1 MKAWIGAAL
10 AGAVVLGGCQTTADF
25 AAGGA
30 GTRTTVKPPDTT
42 RWASRK
48 ADERTIVYICRP
60 LACPEKAGVR
70 VRTGRSPTRTPD
82 PAALE
87 KLARETLP
95 SRVEAA
101 SLTLETESKGY
112 TKLDVL
118 GTKTTTIRDFPAVTV
133 DVRKTG
139 EGRPCSAGACTS
151 LPATRSSTSTP
162 CRTRASWR
170 TATPTSSSPASTS
183 TTARR
188 VRDPRGGTS

>member
-1 MKAWIGAAL
+1 MKPWIGAAL
-10 AGAVVLGGCQTTADF
+10 AGALALGGCQTTADF
-25 AAGGA
+25 AAGGV

-60 LACPEKAGVR
+60 LACPERAGVR

-101 SLTLETESKGY
+101 SLTLETDSKGY

-139 EGRPCSAGACTS
+139 EGRPMFG
-151 LPATRSSTSTP
+151 
-162 CRTRASWR
+162 
-170 TATPTSSSPASTS
+170 
-183 TTARR
+183 RR
-188 VRDPRGGTS
+188 VYLFAGNTLIDVYAMSHSRELAHRYADEFIAGFDIDDRPPGS

>member
-1 MKAWIGAAL
+1 MKPWIGAAL
-10 AGAVVLGGCQTTADF
+10 AGALGGCQTTADF

-30 GTRTTVKPPDTT
+30 GTRTTVKPPYTT

-48 ADERTIVYICRP
+48 ADERTVIYICRP

-101 SLTLETESKGY
+101 SLTLETDSKGY

-118 GTKTTTIRDFPAVTV
+118 GTKTRRSATS
-133 DVRKTG
+133 
-139 EGRPCSAGACTS
+139 RPS
-151 LPATRSSTSTP
+151 PST
-162 CRTRASWR
+162 
-170 TATPTSSSPASTS
+170 
-183 TTARR
+183 
-188 VRDPRGGTS
+188 